1 MQPVSSTPNPPTARE
16 PSGGL
21 PEARRSPG
29 GPPSPPDADP
39 VPQGHLDAPAAS
51 AAPCPAPSSRG
62 PRPGGRAAR
71 TARGPE
77 GRSGN
82 DLSDNIN
89 EPAKTEP
96 PQRLDDVLRAIIH
109 HQTLALISEHLV
121 EYVADTFRGNEA
133 RGPKKLLALPNGTRC
148 RAELEDVAA
157 VERVLRR
164 LAADAR
170 KKVVELHRAEVVVEP
185 AAVALTEVSNTPIS
199 PPPEGECVVDA
210 RPAASSAAETK
221 GS

>member
-1 MQPVSSTPNPPTARE
+1 MQRMSSDQDAPASGENVPGLHEDGRRPGGPARAHPARAME
-16 PSGGL
+16 KENARAPSGGA
-21 PEARRSPG
+21 PPGDVPARGRS
-29 GPPSPPDADP
+29 
-39 VPQGHLDAPAAS
+39 
-51 AAPCPAPSSRG
+51 
-62 PRPGGRAAR
+62 RPGGRAAR

-210 RPAASSAAETK
+210 RPGSSATETK